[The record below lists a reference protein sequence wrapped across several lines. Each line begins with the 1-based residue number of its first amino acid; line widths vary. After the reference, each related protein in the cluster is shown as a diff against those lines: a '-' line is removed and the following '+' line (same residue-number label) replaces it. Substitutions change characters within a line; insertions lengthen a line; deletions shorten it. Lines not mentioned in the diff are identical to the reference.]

1 MLAWMD
7 FRTMKWPELGS
18 SGDSRK
24 ICFGPE
30 GTKGLSA
37 PRLSNVGVLP
47 WFSWGQAD
55 GWRARLRDM
64 LQGSKTTGTFCIK
77 HDLHHFLRI
86 AMLFGVCSEAFLT
99 SIDVVGTCSL
109 TLTAMAEQI
118 VIHRDDIVME
128 GFMVKQS
135 KFMKEWRQRWF
146 VLTPQYLCSF
156 KNQGE
161 YRNPT
166 EFIRLGDCQT
176 VKSAEDISGKE
187 NSICVQTPERAFL
200 LIARTPEE
208 KEQWISRIGR
218 QMVRRAVLVDDEF
231 E

>member
-1 MLAWMD
+1 
-7 FRTMKWPELGS
+7 
-18 SGDSRK
+18 
-24 ICFGPE
+24 
-30 GTKGLSA
+30 
-37 PRLSNVGVLP
+37 
-47 WFSWGQAD
+47 
-55 GWRARLRDM
+55 
-64 LQGSKTTGTFCIK
+64 
-77 HDLHHFLRI
+77 
-86 AMLFGVCSEAFLT
+86 
-99 SIDVVGTCSL
+99 
-109 TLTAMAEQI
+109 
-118 VIHRDDIVME
+118 ME

-135 KFMKEWRQRWF
+135 MFMKEWRQRWF